1 MPKKIKLPKKIKN
14 SAKKTQ
20 NRQIQSMKFVVSQSA
35 YDVIFM
41 CAAIALEGTWSC
53 EDPPFSR

>member
-1 MPKKIKLPKKIKN
+1 
-14 SAKKTQ
+14 
-20 NRQIQSMKFVVSQSA
+20 MKFVVSQSA
-35 YDVIFM
+35 YDVTFM